1 MIRGA
6 IFDAD
11 GTLLD
16 SMGIW
21 EDLGARYLR
30 RQGREPRPGLSAILF
45 PMTLEES
52 SAYLREQYQ
61 LPQEEADIRQG
72 ILDTLA
78 DYYRQEVSLK
88 PGVSAFLEQL
98 QEKGIPMTI
107 ATTGDA
113 ELLEAALARLHVRQ
127 YFGRIFTCTELHTT
141 KRQPD
146 IYRAAAA
153 WMSSAPEETLVF
165 EDVLHA
171 LRTAAAAGFLTVAV
185 EDAASAQDQEA
196 IRQAAAIYLRDF
208 GAFDDFWALTQR
220 L

>member
-30 RQGREPRPGLSAILF
+30 RQGREPRPGLSATLF

-52 SAYLREQYQ
+52 SAYLREQYH
-61 LPQEEADIRQG
+61 LPHEEAAIRQG

-78 DYYRQEVSLK
+78 DYYRQEVPLK
-88 PGVSAFLEQL
+88 SGVPAFLEQMHRHGL
-98 QEKGIPMTI
+98 PMTI

-141 KRQPD
+141 KREPD
-146 IYRAAAA
+146 IYLKAAA
-153 WMSSAPEETLVF
+153 WMGTSPAETLVF

-171 LRTAAAAGFLTVAV
+171 LHTAAAAGFPTVAV
-185 EDAASAQDQEA
+185 EDAASIHDREE
-196 IRQAAAIYLRDF
+196 IVQAAAIYLQNF
-208 GAFDDFWALTQR
+208 ESFDRFWALAQK